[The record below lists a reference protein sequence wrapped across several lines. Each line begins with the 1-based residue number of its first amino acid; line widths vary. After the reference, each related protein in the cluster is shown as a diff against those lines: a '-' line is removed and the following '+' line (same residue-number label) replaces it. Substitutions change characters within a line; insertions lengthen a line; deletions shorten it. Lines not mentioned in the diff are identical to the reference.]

1 MHFQGCASEPPQK
14 RRNMKAQEY
23 QKLDHGLYRINW
35 KSGGFSLASV
45 GSDHSGTR
53 WYAPT
58 NWCGFAPHKNNCP
71 CTDWRKVESVE
82 LLFTKTWEGGE
93 NYDIKKHF

>member
-1 MHFQGCASEPPQK
+1 
-14 RRNMKAQEY
+14 MKKAEY

-35 KSGGFSLASV
+35 KTGGFSLASV

-58 NWCGFAPHKNNCP
+58 NWVGFAPHKNNCP
-71 CTDWRKVESVE
+71 CTDWRPVASVE
-82 LLFTKTWEGGE
+82 LLFTQTYVGGE
-93 NYDIKKHF
+93 RYSVITQHFE